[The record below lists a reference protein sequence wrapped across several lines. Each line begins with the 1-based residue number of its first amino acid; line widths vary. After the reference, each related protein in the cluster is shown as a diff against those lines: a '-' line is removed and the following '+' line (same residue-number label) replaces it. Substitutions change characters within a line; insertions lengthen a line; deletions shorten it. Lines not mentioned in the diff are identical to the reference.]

1 MARSQGSRSRLSYIV
16 ESAYGTT
23 PAGNFLELTKNTF
36 NTDLTKELIDGNEL
50 NSNRQKKYSRHG
62 TRTVTGDLVVDLRDG
77 EYDALIES
85 AMFSTWD
92 ASPSAAPD
100 IIKIGTTLKSF
111 SVEEWAADIDQASVF
126 TGMVVNSMAVSVQN
140 NQTVQTTFNFLGKDM
155 TVGATEKTVTE
166 AALANPFDGN
176 VANSIVG
183 VADTGSSASSI
194 NTITG
199 IDFSINNNLEP
210 SFNIGSDVTGQTIYG
225 NAVVEGTITAYFE
238 DVTLFN
244 RFLNETETN
253 LEVSVANAAG
263 TTYSFLFPR
272 CKFNGA
278 SKPVDG
284 PGARLLTIP
293 FQALW
298 DSTEETSLII
308 ERPDST

>member
-1 MARSQGSRSRLSYIV
+1 MARSQGSRSRLSYITEV
-16 ESAYGTT
+16 TYGTT

-50 NSNRQKKYSRHG
+50 NSNRQKRYSRHG
-62 TRTVTGDLVVDLRDG
+62 TRTVTGDLVVDLRAA

-85 AMFSTWD
+85 AMFSTWTVGT
-92 ASPSAAPD
+92 PD
-100 IIKIGTTLKSF
+100 TIKIGQTLKSF
-111 SVEEWAADIDQASVF
+111 SIEEYAADIDQASLF
-126 TGMVVNSMAVSVQN
+126 TGMVVNSMAVSIQN

-155 TVGATEKTVTE
+155 AVGGIEKTVT
-166 AALANPFDGN
+166 AAAIANPFDGN
-176 VANSIVG
+176 VSNSVVG
-183 VADTGSSASSI
+183 VADTGSTASSI
-194 NTITG
+194 NTVTG

-210 SFNIGSDVTGQTIYG
+210 SFNLGSAVTGQTIYG

-238 DVTLFN
+238 DLTLFN

-263 TTYSFLFPR
+263 LTYSFIFPR

-278 SKPVDG
+278 PKPVDG

-293 FQALW
+293 FQALY
-298 DSTEETSLII
+298 DATALTTLII
-308 ERPDST
+308 ERP